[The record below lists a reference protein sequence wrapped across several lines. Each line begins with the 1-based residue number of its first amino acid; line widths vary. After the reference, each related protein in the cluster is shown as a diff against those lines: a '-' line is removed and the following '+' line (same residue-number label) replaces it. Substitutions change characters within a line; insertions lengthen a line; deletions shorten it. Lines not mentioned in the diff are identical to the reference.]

1 MTRLRYHAPYMEYAK
16 TRAHARFDL
25 GGSNILACSLD
36 DLPGAREA
44 IALSGDNDTGYA
56 PLIDAI
62 AAHAGSRP
70 ACITTATGTAGA
82 NFFALAALV
91 EPGDDVLVE
100 RPGYDPLLGA
110 AHLLGART
118 VRFERTEASGFAL
131 DPERVRAAMTPRTR
145 AIIVTYPHNP
155 TGVIADERALIEVG
169 DLAARANAHVIVD
182 EVYRDVSPAAGPAF
196 ATRGDVFVT
205 TNSLTK
211 SYGLSSLR
219 CGWVVASEAVTYRV
233 RRVRDVV
240 DGTGSIVAERLATL
254 AFAHLGALAARARD
268 ILTRNRTIVAT
279 FLASRRELHWT
290 PSAATV
296 VFPLLEGVADVSDF
310 AERLLRERETGIV
323 PGRFFD
329 APAHFRLG
337 FGGDTDQLRGGLDRL
352 AAALDNGDGHPTS
365 SDSHSTRSG
374 RQQTRE

>member
-1 MTRLRYHAPYMEYAK
+1 MTLLRYHAPYMEYAK
-16 TRAHARFDL
+16 TREHARFDL
-25 GGSNILACSLD
+25 GGSNVLACSLD

-56 PLIDAI
+56 PLVDAI
-62 AAHAGSRP
+62 AAHSGALP
-70 ACITTATGTAGA
+70 AHIATATGTAGA

-110 AHLLGART
+110 ARLLGART
-118 VRFERTEASGFAL
+118 VRFDRTEASGFAL
-131 DPERVRAAMTPRTR
+131 DPERVRAALTPRTK
-145 AIIVTYPHNP
+145 AIIVTHPHNP
-155 TGVIADERALIEVG
+155 TGVAADERSLLEVG
-169 DLAARANAHVIVD
+169 QIAARANAHVIVD

-219 CGWVVASEAVTYRV
+219 SGWVVASQDATYRV

-240 DGTGSIVAERLATL
+240 DGTGSIVAERLATP
-254 AFAHLGALAARARD
+254 AFAHLPALAARARE
-268 ILTRNRTIVAT
+268 ILARNKAIVDD
-279 FLASRRELHWT
+279 FLSSRRELRWVDST
-290 PSAATV
+290 ATV
-296 VFPLLEGVADVSDF
+296 VFPRLDGVADVSDF
-310 AERLLRERETGIV
+310 AERLLRERQTGIV

-329 APAHFRLG
+329 APASFRLG
-337 FGGDTDQLRGGLDRL
+337 FGGDTDKLRGGLERL
-352 AAALDNGDGHPTS
+352 AAALDD
-365 SDSHSTRSG
+365 R
-374 RQQTRE
+374 

>member
-1 MTRLRYHAPYMEYAK
+1 MEYAK
-16 TRAHARFDL
+16 TREHARFDL

-44 IALSGDNDTGYA
+44 IALSGDNDNGYG
-56 PLIDAI
+56 PLLDSI
-62 AAHAGSRP
+62 AAHSGALP
-70 ACITTATGTAGA
+70 AHVTTATGTAGA

-110 AHLLGART
+110 ARLLGART
-118 VRFERTEASGFAL
+118 VRFDRTEASGFAL
-131 DPERVRAAMTPRTR
+131 DPERVRAAMTSRTK
-145 AIIVTYPHNP
+145 AIVITHPHNP
-155 TGVIADERALIEVG
+155 TGVAADERALLEVG
-169 DLAARANAHVIVD
+169 EIASRAHAHVIVD

-219 CGWVVASEAVTYRV
+219 CGWVIASKDVGYRV

-268 ILTRNRTIVAT
+268 ILARNTAIVHD
-279 FLASRRELHWT
+279 FLSSRRELRWT
-290 PSAATV
+290 DSSATV
-296 VFPLLEGVADVSDF
+296 IFPRIEGVADVSEF

-337 FGGDTDQLRGGLDRL
+337 FGGDTERLRGALERL
-352 AAALDNGDGHPTS
+352 AAALDQ
-365 SDSHSTRSG
+365 R
-374 RQQTRE
+374 

>member
-1 MTRLRYHAPYMEYAK
+1 MTLLRYHAPYMEYAK
-16 TRAHARFDL
+16 TREHAHFDL

-36 DLPGAREA
+36 DLPGAREVL
-44 IALSGDNDTGYA
+44 ALSGDNDNGYA

-62 AAHAGSRP
+62 ATRYGSSPTRV
-70 ACITTATGTAGA
+70 TTATGTAGA

-91 EPGDDVLVE
+91 DPGDDVLVE

-110 AHLLGART
+110 ARLLGART
-118 VRFERTEASGFAL
+118 VRFDRTEASGFAL
-131 DPERVRAAMTPRTR
+131 DPDRVRAAMTARTK
-145 AIIVTYPHNP
+145 AILVTHPHNP
-155 TGVIADERALIEVG
+155 TGVAADEHALLEIG
-169 DLAARANAHVIVD
+169 QIASRANAHVIVD
-182 EVYRDVSPAAGPAF
+182 EVYRDVSAYAGPAF

-219 CGWVVASEAVTYRV
+219 CGWVIASDDLAYRV

-254 AFAHLGALAARARD
+254 AFAQLDALADRART
-268 ILTRNRTIVAT
+268 ILTRNKALADA
-279 FLASRRELHWT
+279 FLTSRSDLRWA
-290 PSAATV
+290 PSAGAV
-296 VFPLLEGVADVSDF
+296 VFPRIEGLDDVSGF
-310 AERLLRERETGIV
+310 AERLLRDRETAIV

-337 FGGDTDQLRGGLDRL
+337 FGGATDRLRGGLEQL
-352 AAALDNGDGHPTS
+352 GAALEA
-365 SDSHSTRSG
+365 R
-374 RQQTRE
+374 

>member
-1 MTRLRYHAPYMEYAK
+1 MTLLRYHAPYMEYAK

-56 PLIDAI
+56 PLVDAI
-62 AAHAGSRP
+62 AAHSGASP
-70 ACITTATGTAGA
+70 AHITTATGTAGA

-110 AHLLGART
+110 ARLLGART
-118 VRFERTEASGFAL
+118 VRFDRPEPSGFAL
-131 DPERVRAAMTPRTR
+131 DPDRVRAALTHRTK
-145 AIIVTYPHNP
+145 AIIVTHPHNP
-155 TGVIADERALIEVG
+155 TGVAADERALLEVG
-169 DLAARANAHVIVD
+169 EIAARANAHVIVD

-219 CGWVVASEAVTYRV
+219 SGWVVASKDITYRV

-254 AFAHLGALAARARD
+254 AFAHLPALAARARE
-268 ILTRNRTIVAT
+268 IRARNKAALDE
-279 FLASRRELHWT
+279 FLSSHRDLRWVD
-290 PSAATV
+290 SAATV
-296 VFPLLEGVADVSDF
+296 VFPRIDGVADVSAF
-310 AERLLRERETGIV
+310 AERLLRERQTGIV

-329 APAHFRLG
+329 APANFRLG
-337 FGGDTDQLRGGLDRL
+337 FGGDTERLRGGLEQL
-352 AAALDNGDGHPTS
+352 AAALDE
-365 SDSHSTRSG
+365 R
-374 RQQTRE
+374 

>member
-1 MTRLRYHAPYMEYAK
+1 MTPLRYHAPYMEYAK
-16 TRAHARFDL
+16 TREHARFDL

-56 PLIDAI
+56 PLVDAI
-62 AAHAGSRP
+62 AAHSGSLP
-70 ACITTATGTAGA
+70 AHVTTATGTAGA
-82 NFFALAALV
+82 NFFALASLV

-110 AHLLGART
+110 ARLLGAHT
-118 VRFERTEASGFAL
+118 VRFDRTEASGFAL

-145 AIIVTYPHNP
+145 VIIVTNPHNP
-155 TGVIADERALIEVG
+155 TGVAADERAL
-169 DLAARANAHVIVD
+169 LAIGEIASRANAHVIVD
-182 EVYRDVSPAAGPAF
+182 EVYRDVSPAAGAAF

-219 CGWVVASEAVTYRV
+219 CGWVVASKDLTYRV

-240 DGTGSIVAERLATL
+240 DGTGSIVAERLAAL
-254 AFAHLGALAARARD
+254 AFANLDALAARAAG
-268 ILTRNRTIVAT
+268 ILGRNKALVED
-279 FLASRRELHWT
+279 FLSSRGDLRWS

-296 VFPLLEGVADVSDF
+296 VFPRIDGVDDVSDF
-310 AERLLRERETGIV
+310 AERLLRVRQTGIV

-329 APAHFRLG
+329 SPAHFRLG
-337 FGGDTDQLRGGLDRL
+337 FGGDTDCLRGGLERL
-352 AAALDNGDGHPTS
+352 AAALDE
-365 SDSHSTRSG
+365 R
-374 RQQTRE
+374 